1 MVYEKEIEKSAAA
14 LVDSLDGKRFTM
26 DGTFH
31 QSMFGFGLKGDGRL
45 VKSDGKLYWMKKY
58 AKNRGYLMSPI
69 DILRISWATTNMDR

>member
-1 MVYEKEIEKSAAA
+1 MIYNNTVSDIESSA
-14 LVDSLDGKRFTM
+14 LEPWRMCGEYKDGFTV
-26 DGTFH
+26 
-31 QSMFGFGLKGDGRL
+31 MFGFGLQGDGRL